1 MRCNLDYKS
10 VYAFAFLFDF
20 CRDKSDEKGKRPG
33 YVVIRD
39 KREIQK
45 TLCRRKQAELGC
57 EKQN

>member
-1 MRCNLDYKS
+1 MDLWNNVTNMNTKMKCNLDYKS

-39 KREIQK
+39 KREI
-45 TLCRRKQAELGC
+45 
-57 EKQN
+57 